1 MNALNRHIYEF
12 GSFRLDPAEHILL
25 RDGQIVP
32 LTPKVFE
39 TLLVLVENNGH
50 LVDKDELMQKVWSD
64 SFVEEASLAKNISV
78 LRKVLSENDSGGA
91 FIETI
96 PKRGYRF
103 MKVVR
108 EIETESPEKI
118 EEPRKSNPFES
129 RNAKISLTTISALLV
144 LLIGF
149 GLWYYYRNSN
159 YSADARQIE
168 SIAVMPFVNESGN
181 ADTEYLSDGMTE
193 TLIGSLSQLP
203 NLNVKA
209 RSSVFRYKGREIAL
223 PKIGQEL
230 NVQAILTGRVVQ
242 RGNDLTVYIELVDA
256 ATENILWKA
265 DYNRP
270 MTNLVALQSEIAR
283 DVSNKM
289 QLKLSGADKQ
299 KLAKNYT
306 ENAEAY
312 KLYLQ
317 GRFYAGKRTNK
328 DLEKSVEYF
337 NQATAL
343 DPNYALAFAG
353 VADSYTLLH
362 YYSGSP
368 AQEMIPKAKDAALKA
383 LSLDNDL
390 AEAHTA
396 LGLILNQ
403 SDYDFAGAERQF
415 KRAIE
420 LNPNYAT
427 AHQYYAELLSQLLK
441 HEESI
446 VEIQRA
452 LKIDPLS
459 LIINRI
465 YAHILL
471 NARRYDEAI
480 AQIKKTLEI
489 DANFAPA
496 HTTLSSIYWAKGNH
510 SESVEEFA
518 KYQELLG
525 EYQKAAR
532 IREVFAK
539 AGLKGYLQERI
550 REQQPSDRSSFSVAI
565 YLTELGEKDKAFA
578 ELEKAYE
585 KREAS
590 MMFLKVNPRFDHLRD
605 DPRFEALLRKVGF
618 PR

>member
-1 MNALNRHIYEF
+1 MNAQNNHIYEF
-12 GSFRLDPAEHILL
+12 GSFRLDSAQHILL
-25 RDGQIVP
+25 REGQIVP

-39 TLLVLVENNGH
+39 TLLLLVENKGQV
-50 LVDKDELMQKVWSD
+50 VDKDELMQKVWSD
-64 SFVEEASLAKNISV
+64 SFVEEANLAKNISI

-103 MKVVR
+103 IKVVR
-108 EIETESPEKI
+108 EIETESPQKV
-118 EEPRKSNPFES
+118 EEPRNSNLLKS
-129 RNAKISLTTISALLV
+129 RNAKIGLRIITALLV

-159 YSADARQIE
+159 YPADAKQIE

-181 ADTEYLSDGMTE
+181 ANIEYLSDGMTE
-193 TLIGSLSQLP
+193 TLISSLSQLP

-209 RSSVFRYKGREIAL
+209 RSSVFRYKGKDTNAQT
-223 PKIGQEL
+223 IGKQL
-230 NVQAILTGRVVQ
+230 NVQAILNGRVVE
-242 RGNDLTVYIELVDA
+242 RGQDLILYLELVDSN
-256 ATENILWKA
+256 TGNRIWGEQ
-265 DYNRP
+265 YNRKQ
-270 MTNLVALQSEIAR
+270 TDIVSLQTEIAR
-283 DVSNKM
+283 DVSQK
-289 QLKLSGADKQ
+289 LKTKLSGTDEKR
-299 KLAKNYT
+299 LAKNYT

-312 KLYLQ
+312 KLYLH
-317 GRFYAGKRTNK
+317 GRFYTSKRTVK
-328 DLEKSVEYF
+328 DLQKSIEYF
-337 NQATAL
+337 NQAVAV

-353 VADSYTLLH
+353 IADSYYLLH

-368 AQEMIPKAKDAALKA
+368 AREMMPKAKDAALKA
-383 LSLDNDL
+383 LLLDNDL

-396 LGLILNQ
+396 LGMILNS
-403 SDYDFAGAERQF
+403 SDYDLAGTEREL

-427 AHQYYAELLSQLLK
+427 AHQYYAELLTQLGK

-446 VEIQRA
+446 VEIRRA
-452 LKIDPLS
+452 LEIDPLS

-465 YAHILL
+465 YGNILS

-480 AQIKKTLEI
+480 VQIKKTMEL
-489 DANFAPA
+489 DANFASA
-496 HTTLSSIYWAKGNH
+496 HYSLSNIYWLTGNH

-532 IREVFAK
+532 SREIFAK
-539 AGLKGYLQERI
+539 AGWKGYLQEMI
-550 REQQPSDRSSFSVAI
+550 REQRPNDLSSYRTAF
-565 YLTELGEKDKAFA
+565 YLAELGEKDKAFA
-578 ELEKAYE
+578 ELEKSYE
-585 KREAS
+585 KREAAL
-590 MMFLKVNPRFDHLRD
+590 MFLKSELRFDPLRG

-618 PR
+618 P